1 MIGSSENRVSYNGN
15 DVTTEFPFAFKI
27 LEATDLKLLLVEADG
42 TEKPLTS
49 DYFVDMNKSVVFY
62 PGYSPGTEPP
72 ASEQP
77 PKLTSGQRLVI
88 YREVPITQ
96 ESALDEHWPFNVIEA
111 MADKLTIICQQL
123 WGGVKRSLKIS
134 VADFKEFDPTVPIAA
149 GKSFRV
155 SDDGKKLEVTEDPA
169 KVMPIVEGLLEETKE
184 VKAEAIEETTA
195 IKNSAVTETTNI
207 KNQMVKEAE
216 EIKDAAVK
224 ETTQIADAAL
234 SSARLASQKANEA
247 KTSANS
253 ALGSKNE
260 ASNSAELA
268 EKWAQG
274 NESPDGS
281 AGSKSSK
288 SWAMEAGQR
297 ATAANLSANS
307 ASQSANAAQGSEET
321 ASSKAAAASNS
332 ANAAKQSELKAKQY
346 KDEAFA
352 GTPEGY
358 AELVERVNNMGHFS
372 VVNGALCINYEKEDD
387 IL

>member
-1 MIGSSENRVSYNGN
+1 MTVQNTNTKNIYVGN
-15 DVTTEFPFAFKI
+15 DSTTVFPFTFYTLSEHPEYIKVYITGAGGVDVLTENYTIDMQAQNVTYPKNGSPLKQGEKI
-27 LEATDLKLLLVEADG
+27 TIARELPLLQDLNLVNQGPFFAEEI
-42 TEKPLTS
+42 EK
-49 DYFVDMNKSVVFY
+49 VF
-62 PGYSPGTEPP
+62 
-72 ASEQP
+72 
-77 PKLTSGQRLVI
+77 
-88 YREVPITQ
+88 
-96 ESALDEHWPFNVIEA
+96 DEFIMIA
-111 MADKLTIICQQL
+111 QQL
-123 WGGVKRSLKIS
+123 SEKTNRSLKIKLS
-134 VADFKEFDPTVPIAA
+134 TEEFGFDVTVPIAA

-169 KVMPIVEGLLEETKE
+169 KVMPIVEGLLEETKT

-224 ETTQIADAAL
+224 ETTQIADAAS
-234 SSARLASQKANEA
+234 SSAWLASQKASEA
-247 KTSANS
+247 ITSANS

-274 NESPDGS
+274 SESPDGS